1 MRSLLP
7 ILLITLL
14 GCEDGTTTVDARCEL
29 QVESLDDTWQ
39 RGNSNTVLAT
49 PLTDQVDTLVM
60 LNNINLMVNDIDT
73 SSCAECNTCKTN
85 AGCTECGFCTTCT
98 VECADCQ
105 HELQVDFPLDFPVS
119 EEYWL
124 TVHNSLG
131 SSYPVLITV
140 LEE

>member
-60 LNNINLMVNDIDT
+60 LNNINLIL
-73 SSCAECNTCKTN
+73 SS
-85 AGCTECGFCTTCT
+85 
-98 VECADCQ
+98 
-105 HELQVDFPLDFPVS
+105 QVQAHIQDK
-119 EEYWL
+119 
-124 TVHNSLG
+124 
-131 SSYPVLITV
+131 LIG
-140 LEE
+140 